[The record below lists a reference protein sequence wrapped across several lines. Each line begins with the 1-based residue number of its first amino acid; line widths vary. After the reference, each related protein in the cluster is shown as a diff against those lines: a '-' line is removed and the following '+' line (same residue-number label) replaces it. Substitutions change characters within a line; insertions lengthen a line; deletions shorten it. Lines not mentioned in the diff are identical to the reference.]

1 MLYLFLV
8 PLAKD
13 HILFNVFRYLTFR
26 SFMALITAVVI
37 SLVVGPWLIQ
47 KLRVMQHGGETIRED
62 TPERH
67 RGKKGTPTM
76 GGVLIVGA
84 VLATTLLWANLQNRY
99 VLVAMLRSEEHT
111 SELQSRENLVCR
123 LLLEKKK
130 RTILFGAFEHRGDLR
145 ERTFEPGDRVADE
158 LPRPTARRAA

>member
-47 KLRVMQHGGETIRED
+47 KLRVMQHGCDTIRED

-67 RGKKGTPTM
+67 RRKKGTPTM
-76 GGVLIVGA
+76 GGVLIDRA
-84 VLATTLLWANLQNRY
+84 VPATTLLCATLQNRY
-99 VLVAMLRSEEHT
+99 VLVAMLAT
-111 SELQSRENLVCR
+111 LV
-123 LLLEKKK
+123 
-130 RTILFGAFEHRGDLR
+130 FGLIGAGADLSK
-145 ERTFEPGDRVADE
+145 
-158 LPRPTARRAA
+158 